1 MCSDSVEKNITHLG
15 VIVSSTDLNGTI
27 VETNEAF
34 VEASGYS
41 EQELIGH
48 PHNILRHPDVP
59 KEVFVDM
66 WATLKSGRPWV
77 QVVKNRCKD
86 GSYYW
91 VRAYMT
97 PVSVSGVVTG
107 YRSIRTL
114 VSEQEK
120 TNAEQLYKDIS
131 NGRKTI
137 KNGFIVN
144 LWDRLCLFNYYHPI
158 DLMLMIIALLGV
170 GATLIQSGVIE
181 LPVWVVAGIS
191 SALLVYGMAGKKY
204 VFGRLGQAKLLI
216 EKMRE
221 GDFSGEVNFYG
232 NHSLSKL
239 VSAVKV
245 MQVELGAMYDEA
257 QEELKVNLRLKSAL
271 DSASSNVML
280 VDRSGRIIYLNS
292 NMQSFLNAKAPLIQ
306 AQQPEFSPNEMMGK
320 FLNQVI
326 QNPFFN
332 KLTDKKSSEE
342 TIAGLQIELKVIPVL
357 GVNGESIGSVVE
369 WADLTQQRSIESN
382 LKQTLEMASIG
393 HTDLSIDTENL
404 TGFYL
409 DTSNN
414 VNSLLAELNAIIES
428 MVFVMTKL
436 AVGDIRGRVD
446 KELQGSL
453 AAMKGATN
461 VSLDNLS
468 SIVLY
473 IKQASEA
480 VRLAADESSSASQDL
495 SDRTQQAAAT
505 LEEVNAS
512 MQNMSQ
518 LQNENTKELTQVN
531 LSAKETVKESAKAKE
546 ALSATVVS
554 IQDIQKTSE
563 QIANIIGIIDGIAF
577 QTNLLAL
584 NAAVEAAR
592 AGEHGRGFAVVAGEV
607 RALAQKSAD
616 AAKDIKSLIDE
627 SVEKVEQ
634 GVSKVTETNQAFDI
648 VEGRVTNIGVAMET
662 VLGSI
667 QVQQHSVIEI
677 AQAVSVL
684 DENIQN
690 NAALVEESSSASNSL
705 REQALL
711 LSDQTSK
718 FVIDEN
724 KARYLIQSSPDTYGI
739 RMADVRQNMRIWRT
753 SLQTYL
759 NGIPTSLDRGKA
771 VNPASSDVGIALAQM
786 LQADPSLSSS
796 DYYVKV
802 DTLHKSLHE
811 TVKKA
816 LSMVEDKTTPGLET
830 LQQKDLILDEFVDLT
845 DELDKALIDLND
857 SINGASHS
865 VAAGYLN

>member
-1 MCSDSVEKNITHLG
+1 MQNQTVERDITHLG
-15 VIVSSTDLNGTI
+15 AIVSRTDLYGNI

-41 EQELIGH
+41 EQELIGQ
-48 PHNILRHPDVP
+48 PHNILRHPDIP
-59 KEVFVDM
+59 KAVFADM
-66 WATLKSGRPWV
+66 WATLKSGRPWI

-91 VRAYMT
+91 VQANMT
-97 PVSVSGVVTG
+97 PVVESGSVIG
-107 YRSIRTL
+107 YQSVRTL
-114 VSEQEK
+114 VTENEK
-120 TNAEQLYKDIS
+120 QQTAQLYKEI
-131 NGRKTI
+131 GAGTKTI
-137 KNGFIVN
+137 RNGYIVN
-144 LWDRLCLFNYYHPI
+144 AFDRFCLFNHYHPI
-158 DLMLMIIALLGV
+158 NIMLMMIALMGV
-170 GATLIQSGVIE
+170 VATLIQAGLVE
-181 LPVWVVAGIS
+181 LPVWLVALTSVAFLAYGI
-191 SALLVYGMAGKKY
+191 AGKKY
-204 VFGRLGQAKLLI
+204 VFGRLGKAKLLI
-216 EKMRE
+216 DKMRE
-221 GDFSGEVNFYG
+221 GDFTGQVNFYG
-232 NHSLSKL
+232 DHSLSKL
-239 VSAVKV
+239 VSAVKM
-245 MQVELGAMYDEA
+245 MQVQLGAVYDDA
-257 QEELKVNLRLKSAL
+257 QEKLKVSMRLKSAL
-271 DSASSNVML
+271 DSASTNVML

-306 AQQPEFSPNEMMGK
+306 AQQPEFLPNEMMGK

-332 KLTDKKSSEE
+332 KLTDKKSSEQ

-546 ALSATVVS
+546 ALSATVTS
-554 IQDIQKTSE
+554 IQEIQKTSE

-684 DENIQN
+684 DENIQS

-753 SLQTYL
+753 SVQTYL
-759 NGIPTSLDRGKA
+759 NGIPTNLDRQKA
-771 VNPASSDVGIALAQM
+771 INPSASDVGLAM
-786 LQADPSLSSS
+786 DRLLVADPSLASLPA
-796 DYYVKV
+796 YKRV
-802 DTLHKSLHE
+802 DKLHKDLHKSVE
-811 TVKKA
+811 KA
-816 LSMVEDKTTPGLET
+816 LIMVESESSNS
-830 LQQKDLILDEFVDLT
+830 LQLLKEKDAVLDEFVGLT
-845 DELDKALIDLND
+845 DQLDKALLDFNS
-857 SINGASHS
+857 SIEGRAQPMALVSCQ
-865 VAAGYLN
+865 